1 MIIDIL
7 TLFPGGYLGF
17 LDQSLI
23 LRAQKNK
30 IVKINVI
37 DLRKYTKDK
46 HRTVDDRP
54 YGGGPGMV
62 MRVDIVDRALKNL
75 KSKVKSKKLKV
86 ILLTPQEKTFHQ
98 KMAQR
103 LSKFDH
109 LILICGHFEGFDERI
124 RKLVDM
130 EISVGDFVLTG
141 GELASQVVCDAVVRL
156 IPGVV
161 GKEESLKEES
171 FSNSLLEYPQYTRP
185 EIYQKMAVPK
195 ILLSGNHAQIQ
206 KWRQKM
212 SLSKTKKNRPD
223 LLKNN

>member
-7 TLFPGGYLGF
+7 TLFPGAYLGF

-86 ILLTPQEKTFHQ
+86 ILLTPQGKTFHQ

>member
-7 TLFPGGYLGF
+7 TLFPGAYLGF

-86 ILLTPQEKTFHQ
+86 ILLTPQGKTFHQ

-141 GELASQVVCDAVVRL
+141 GELASQVVCDAVVTL
-156 IPGVV
+156 NSGVV